1 MGFSQGRTDVQDIEV
16 SGALSTDPDNKRVAI
31 GGHKD
36 PQATLDVSGSFR
48 ATGDMVISGSSTQV
62 GDVTIGGDII
72 LDDGGSLK
80 EAGGTA
86 AITFDGSGHVTKIGQ
101 DTHTSGQFLKFDGA
115 KFVLDAASGG
125 GSGATDLDGL
135 SDVSYSSG
143 DLTITSLDKLTTS
156 ATAHN
161 AAGQA
166 VLIQAGNTTAGTTN
180 NIAGGSLTLAAGQG
194 KGSGAGGDIIFK
206 TANAGGSGSSLNSLA
221 TALTISDDLSST
233 FSGDV
238 TFGVD
243 DTGVD
248 VRIFSATASE
258 GVLYDASEDELA
270 LLLTTKL
277 KFHDVGGGEEI
288 FASSDGHL
296 EINAGTT
303 LDITAPTVDI
313 NASTELTID
322 GSLTVSA
329 TDAQTTNGIIGQFN
343 GVDGSGPEVNRLA
356 VNCSSANQD
365 TGISFMDNGSTKWTL
380 GNDGS
385 ADDFHIRVGYGLYG
399 VTDEFIL
406 NSSGS
411 LTLLNDTASSATQGA
426 ALRLVCDDGAA
437 MADDHRLGV
446 IEFAGAEDAS
456 NTITVGARIEAIC
469 DASWSASENGA
480 ALLFYTTDGNASQ
493 SEVLRLDSNKLA
505 TFAGTIWQNTDGSKL
520 LFGADGEVTLTHVHN
535 TGLLL
540 SDDSGI
546 GTTKLMFGD
555 SACFIQQQA
564 DGELGIDADS
574 IINVTAPTV
583 DIDASTAVAIDTDT
597 LTIASANSQDPLVI
611 IKNTTDDANG
621 ARLQFVKDKG
631 GAGADG
637 DDIGVIEFVGDDA
650 GQTQTTFAKIVA
662 EVSEADNTDEA
673 GKLSFFVAESD
684 GTTTALTAGL
694 VLEGEHATDG
704 EVDVTIGAGTGS
716 TTTIAGS
723 LDVTHNVHYDSSP
736 ADESCSGMTATF
748 TAGEALVRGE
758 VVYFKAADS
767 KMWKAVAT
775 AAATSRCVAMAAED
789 ISADASGKFLL
800 KGFLTDNGSFP
811 SYTVGGVLYTPE
823 AETSS
828 ENVPEQTAPDT
839 DGDFVQIIGWAVT
852 ANTVYFC
859 PDSTVIEV
867 A

>member
-1 MGFSQGRTDVQDIEV
+1 MS
-16 SGALSTDPDNKRVAI
+16 VA
-31 GGHKD
+31 
-36 PQATLDVSGSFR
+36 
-48 ATGDMVISGSSTQV
+48 
-62 GDVTIGGDII
+62 
-72 LDDGGSLK
+72 
-80 EAGGTA
+80 
-86 AITFDGSGHVTKIGQ
+86 
-101 DTHTSGQFLKFDGA
+101 
-115 KFVLDAASGG
+115 
-125 GSGATDLDGL
+125 
-135 SDVSYSSG
+135 
-143 DLTITSLDKLTTS
+143 
-156 ATAHN
+156 
-161 AAGQA
+161 
-166 VLIQAGNTTAGTTN
+166 
-180 NIAGGSLTLAAGQG
+180 
-194 KGSGAGGDIIFK
+194 
-206 TANAGGSGSSLNSLA
+206 
-221 TALTISDDLSST
+221 
-233 FSGDV
+233 
-238 TFGVD
+238 
-243 DTGVD
+243 
-248 VRIFSATASE
+248 
-258 GVLYDASEDELA
+258 
-270 LLLTTKL
+270 
-277 KFHDVGGGEEI
+277 
-288 FASSDGHL
+288 
-296 EINAGTT
+296 
-303 LDITAPTVDI
+303 
-313 NASTELTID
+313 
-322 GSLTVSA
+322 LTVSA

-611 IKNTTDDANG
+611 IKNTTNDANG

-650 GQTQTTFAKIVA
+650 DQTQTTFAKIVA

-811 SYTVGGVLYTPE
+811 SYTIGGVLYTPE

-828 ENVPEQTAPDT
+828 QNVPEQTAPDT